1 MFWKNRKRK
10 VFHDKKE
17 LANTF
22 EQRTAKQKE
31 TEIRLAAEKVREA
44 FASKTEETQ
53 EESATNRPDSIETVQ
68 VMPTFKPINIIKK
81 FLSDIQEKK
90 IDKLVND
97 NYDGDSAKRR
107 RNGQKAI
114 NLVESGKANLDNPSI
129 LNNYMKVKLFLPEGI
144 TDKDGQR
151 RTKTYLEKIED
162 MTRLGIEPQKPISL
176 IAEDIATKMNKSL
189 NVDEYDLFIHQI
201 EINNRTRELSD
212 TDGSLAKISEI
223 IERYDVP
230 EAYNL
235 IQQRV
240 DIQAFGDKAIGYA
253 LEGTKYDIDEKSAT
267 TNERIKQSKQGIV
280 FLRKLGYEPFKNGV
294 DSLFSDDGSTKK
306 QIIAESLSLING
318 DIVDSMYQY
327 KINTLNH
334 IIHNHEQYR
343 DIPILESLKSSGN
356 DAAISFWEQYSRKTG
371 RDELGILAKEAKE
384 HSSNSIFIEMAREYS
399 ESDDLKKN
407 PMNYILD
414 NPNILSGPD
423 RGLIITLNN
432 LIAEASNTPKQL
444 ENPPYNK
451 SDASHEDAK
460 EQYVRQS
467 IKEAITGIL
476 QFQNNKNGEQIPL
489 FDENGI
495 TVVAKEMAIFDH
507 STRLLITKIYPNWGE
522 NFSENMQKAIKS
534 KNSERIIAEQ
544 PELLAELTP
553 RRRKLVELSKKY
565 PDQLRSYQTSDLTQY
580 FDEDGKILPKLA
592 EDFFID
598 KSAGNKRNLLCDM
611 PEIYTSLPIE
621 QQEYLKTL
629 HMIGIPKMIDI
640 PKKVANF
647 SSDEILQY
655 FDENGPTEEF
665 WQYEFSLGD
674 FDGIKKY
681 LEKTTTPN
689 ENGEIDYKYS
699 KLGLSK
705 NQESIIRFHEEA
717 SWFLNDF
724 KKLHQS
730 NELEK
735 YFDEN
740 GPTEKFWQYEFSQG
754 NLYDIKEYLK
764 KTTTPNENGEID
776 YEYSKLGLTK
786 KQESIIRFCTGNT
799 GFFYSNELEKYFNEN
814 GPTEEFWQYE
824 FSQGAFSGIKEYL
837 EKTTTPNE
845 NGEIDYE
852 YSKLGLTKKQE
863 SIIRFY
869 KDAGWFLSD
878 LKNLHQSNELEK
890 YFDENG
896 PTEKFWQYKFS
907 LGDFDGITRYANT
920 IRENSEK
927 TKPSINQSSNTQDLN
942 KIDYTIFGLKDSQ
955 IEVLNTYNML
965 DDVSKYEF
973 RLLISDDY
981 NKIPIDRIKIA
992 PQILS
997 RLALSNS
1004 SEITTHRSAIARQLL
1019 QINLDN
1025 NDEVFKKLEQIE
1037 DVFIH
1042 NNLPFVGKAF
1052 MVFQILHPPTSLESD
1067 FNLRGSETISPLLK
1081 SLPSYNTQAKTI
1093 SDIAKNPETVIFSDL
1108 LKASFKSNNR
1118 SMRRYLENLRIGQNL
1133 ITSLSSGKIS
1143 WDRFK
1148 QPGDNIEAKIEREAL
1163 TIFAQH
1169 LKTLYNNTD
1178 SGRKT
1183 PFKLTDN
1190 LEQDLT
1196 SLVRAFSPNE
1206 RHKLGDRI
1214 VRSFAFFA
1222 GIKDLDSA
1230 EALLDSTTENATLRN
1245 KEAERNGLKLEQGD
1259 LIKGIGEIR
1268 YLPNILQNGSVSKE
1282 FLGDSAGSDATPL
1295 DTDLSIIL
1303 ENPDSILAG
1312 LETTDAK
1319 HYGPIWLVL
1328 KGDDNR
1334 SGKSR
1339 FSITRRSP
1347 LEQNQQ
1353 VEVPEISEKL
1363 EAFYTG
1369 ALSASH
1375 YGIRTGFGS
1384 SEIDFLVTDNDST
1397 NGTPNSQAVGLEV
1410 TLNGFYIPVVDKS
1423 SGKVVFSPSDY
1434 DALRRK
1440 MSGLSYYETG
1450 DYQFASDTDLRFGAI
1465 EIDGAKV
1472 DSIDSIISRL
1482 AQNEQEVRKKHE
1494 AIDSVIDDA
1503 LGEIG
1508 GLTRKNYIDGD
1519 LTEGFV
1525 ELIDTGST
1533 GRFDNTPGSGDF
1545 DYMMRVD
1552 KSIMDNPAK
1561 LAQISNAL
1569 LSKLGK
1575 TEHAAGE
1582 VLDNGNLR
1590 LKGVFIKGLDTP
1602 VDIDISFTQK
1612 TNKVQYSTDMALADR
1627 LKSIRKQSPE
1637 KHQQVV
1643 ANIIFAKQFLKA
1655 AGSYKPN
1662 RGESP
1667 QGGLGGVGVEN
1678 WVLQNGGSF
1687 LSAAKEFMSVAE
1699 KCENFDEFKTKYVVW
1714 DFGENHMAKGERQH
1728 DNFVTDNMSAVGYE
1742 KMKEA
1747 LGIFLAQQP

>member
-1 MFWKNRKRK
+1 MKNYESSNNTSDSATETQWDVLEKQEKK
-10 VFHDKKE
+10 VFHDNKE
-17 LANTF
+17 LASVF
-22 EQRTAKQKE
+22 EQIAAKQKE
-31 TEIRLAAEKVREA
+31 TEIQLAAEKVRKA
-44 FASKTEETQ
+44 FASKAEEAQ
-53 EESATNRPDSIETVQ
+53 EEPATNRPDSVEAIQ

-81 FLSDIQEKK
+81 LLSDIQEKK

-97 NYDGDSAKRR
+97 THDGDSAKQR
-107 RNGQKAI
+107 RNGRKAI
-114 NLVESGKANLDNPSI
+114 NLVESGKANLSNPSI
-129 LNNYMKVKLFLPEGI
+129 LNNYMKAKLFVSEGI
-144 TDKDGQR
+144 TDKDGQKR
-151 RTKTYLEKIED
+151 SKTYLEKIED
-162 MTRLGIEPQKPISL
+162 MTRLGIEPQKPIRL
-176 IAEDIATKMNKSL
+176 IAEDIATRMNKSL
-189 NVDEYDLFIHQI
+189 NTDEHDLYIYQLA
-201 EINNRTRELSD
+201 INNYIPELSD
-212 TDGSLAKISEI
+212 TGGSLAKISEI

-230 EAYNL
+230 EVYSL

-253 LEGTKYDIDEKSAT
+253 LERTEYDIDEKSAT

-306 QIIAESLSLING
+306 QIIAEELSLING

-343 DIPILESLKSSGN
+343 DIPILESLRSSGK
-356 DAAISFWEQYSRKTG
+356 DAFVSFWEQYSRKTG
-371 RDELGILAKEAKE
+371 RDELGILTKEAKE
-384 HSSNSIFIEMAREYS
+384 HSSDSILIEMAREYS
-399 ESDDLKKN
+399 GSNDLKKN

-414 NPNILSGPD
+414 NPNILSGPE

-432 LIAEASNTPKQL
+432 LITEASNNPKQL

-451 SDASHEDAK
+451 NDSPHEDTK

-467 IKEAITGIL
+467 IKEAINSIL
-476 QFQNNKNGEQIPL
+476 RFQSNKNDEQISL

-507 STRLLITKIYPNWGE
+507 YTRLLITEICPNWGE
-522 NFSENMQKAIKS
+522 SFSANMQKAIKS
-534 KNSERIIAEQ
+534 KDFERIIAEQ

-565 PDQLRSYQTSDLTQY
+565 PDKLSSYQTSDLTQY

-592 EDFFID
+592 ESFFIN
-598 KSAGNKRNLLCDM
+598 KSNGNKRDLLCDM
-611 PEIYTSLPIE
+611 PEIYAYLPIE
-621 QQEYLKTL
+621 QQRYLKTL
-629 HMIGIPKMIDI
+629 HMIGI

-655 FDENGPTEEF
+655 F
-665 WQYEFSLGD
+665 
-674 FDGIKKY
+674 
-681 LEKTTTPN
+681 
-689 ENGEIDYKYS
+689 
-699 KLGLSK
+699 
-705 NQESIIRFHEEA
+705 
-717 SWFLNDF
+717 
-724 KKLHQS
+724 
-730 NELEK
+730 
-735 YFDEN
+735 
-740 GPTEKFWQYEFSQG
+740 
-754 NLYDIKEYLK
+754 
-764 KTTTPNENGEID
+764 
-776 YEYSKLGLTK
+776 
-786 KQESIIRFCTGNT
+786 
-799 GFFYSNELEKYFNEN
+799 NEN
-814 GPTEEFWQYE
+814 GPTEEFWRHE
-824 FSQGAFSGIKEYL
+824 FSQGDF
-837 EKTTTPNE
+837 
-845 NGEIDYE
+845 D
-852 YSKLGLTKKQE
+852 
-863 SIIRFY
+863 SIIR
-869 KDAGWFLSD
+869 
-878 LKNLHQSNELEK
+878 
-890 YFDENG
+890 
-896 PTEKFWQYKFS
+896 
-907 LGDFDGITRYANT
+907 YANI

-927 TKPSINQSSNTQDLN
+927 TKPSINQSSDTQNLN
-942 KIDYTIFGLKDSQ
+942 KIDYTIFGLNDSQ
-955 IEVLNTYNML
+955 IEILNTYNIL
-965 DDVSKYEF
+965 DDTIKNDF
-973 RLLISDDY
+973 KLLISDDY

-992 PQILS
+992 PQILA
-997 RLALSNS
+997 RLASSNS
-1004 SEITTHRSAIARQLL
+1004 SEITAHRSAIAKQLL

-1025 NDEVFKKLEQIE
+1025 NDEVLKKLEQIE

-1052 MVFQILHPPTSLESD
+1052 IVFQILHPPTSLESD
-1067 FNLRGSETISPLLK
+1067 FNLHSPNTISPLLK

-1108 LKASFKSNNR
+1108 LKASFKSINR

-1148 QPGDNIEAKIEREAL
+1148 QPGDNMEAKIEREAL

-1196 SLVRAFSPNE
+1196 SLVSAFSPNE

-1214 VRSFAFFA
+1214 VRSFTFFA

-1230 EALLDSTTENATLRN
+1230 EALLDSTTENTTLRN

-1259 LIKGIGEIR
+1259 LIKGIGGLR
-1268 YLPNILQNGSVSKE
+1268 YLPNILQNGSVAKE
-1282 FLGDSAGSDATPL
+1282 FLGDSADSDATPL

-1303 ENPDSILAG
+1303 KNPDNILSGIEA
-1312 LETTDAK
+1312 TDAEN
-1319 HYGPIWLVL
+1319 YGPIWLVL

-1334 SGKSR
+1334 SEKSR

-1369 ALSASH
+1369 ILSASH

-1384 SEIDFLVTDNDST
+1384 SEIDYFITDNGST

-1410 TLNGFYIPVVDKS
+1410 ALNGFYIPVVDKS
-1423 SGKVVFSPSDY
+1423 SGEVIFSPNDY

-1440 MSGLSYYETG
+1440 MSGLSYYKTG
-1450 DYQFASDTDLRFGAI
+1450 DYQFASDADLRFGAI
-1465 EIDGAKV
+1465 EINGAKV

-1494 AIDSVIDDA
+1494 AIDDIIDDA

-1519 LTEGFV
+1519 LTEGIV

-1561 LAQISNAL
+1561 LAQISNVL
-1569 LSKLGK
+1569 LSKFDK

-1590 LKGVFIKGLDTP
+1590 LKGVFIKGLDTH

-1612 TNKVQYSTDMALADR
+1612 TDKVQYSTDMALADR
-1627 LKSIRKQSPE
+1627 LESIRKQSPE

-1655 AGSYKPN
+1655 AESYKPN
-1662 RGESP
+1662 RGETP
-1667 QGGLGGVGVEN
+1667 QGGLGGVGIEN

-1699 KCENFDEFKTKYVVW
+1699 KCENFDEFKAKYAVW

-1728 DNFVTDNMSAVGYE
+1728 DNFVTDNMSADGYE
-1742 KMKEA
+1742 RMKQA
-1747 LGIFLAQQP
+1747 LTVFLSQYS

>member
-1 MFWKNRKRK
+1 MKNYESSNNTSDSATETQWDVLEKQEKK
-10 VFHDKKE
+10 VFHDNKE
-17 LANTF
+17 LASVF
-22 EQRTAKQKE
+22 EQKAAKQKE
-31 TEIRLAAEKVREA
+31 TEIQLAAEKVQKA
-44 FASKTEETQ
+44 FASKAEEAQ
-53 EESATNRPDSIETVQ
+53 EEPATNRPDSVEAIQ

-81 FLSDIQEKK
+81 LLSDIQEKK

-97 NYDGDSAKRR
+97 THDGDSAKQR
-107 RNGQKAI
+107 RNGRKAI
-114 NLVESGKANLDNPSI
+114 NLVGSGKANLSNPSI
-129 LNNYMKVKLFLPEGI
+129 LNNYMKAKLFVSEGI
-144 TDKDGQR
+144 TDKDGQKR
-151 RTKTYLEKIED
+151 SKTYLEKIED
-162 MTRLGIEPQKPISL
+162 MTRLGIEPQKPIRL
-176 IAEDIATKMNKSL
+176 IAEDIATRMNKSL
-189 NVDEYDLFIHQI
+189 NTDEHDLYIYQLA
-201 EINNRTRELSD
+201 INNYIPELSD

-230 EAYNL
+230 EVYSL

-253 LEGTKYDIDEKSAT
+253 LERTEYDIDEKSAT

-306 QIIAESLSLING
+306 QIIAEELSLING

-343 DIPILESLKSSGN
+343 DIPILESLRSSGK
-356 DAAISFWEQYSRKTG
+356 DAFVSFWEQYSRKTG
-371 RDELGILAKEAKE
+371 RDELGILTKEAKE
-384 HSSNSIFIEMAREYS
+384 HSSDSILIEMAREYS
-399 ESDDLKKN
+399 GSNDLKKN

-414 NPNILSGPD
+414 NPNILSGPE

-432 LIAEASNTPKQL
+432 LITEASNNPKQL

-451 SDASHEDAK
+451 NDSPHEDTK

-467 IKEAITGIL
+467 IKEAINSIL
-476 QFQNNKNGEQIPL
+476 RFQSNKNDEQISL

-507 STRLLITKIYPNWGE
+507 YTRLLITEICPNWGE
-522 NFSENMQKAIKS
+522 SFSANMQKAIKS
-534 KNSERIIAEQ
+534 KDFERIIAEQ

-565 PDQLRSYQTSDLTQY
+565 PDKLSSYQTSDLTQY

-592 EDFFID
+592 ESFFIN
-598 KSAGNKRNLLCDM
+598 KSNGNKRDLLCDM
-611 PEIYTSLPIE
+611 PEIYAYLPIE
-621 QQEYLKTL
+621 QQRYLKTL
-629 HMIGIPKMIDI
+629 HMIGI

-655 FDENGPTEEF
+655 F
-665 WQYEFSLGD
+665 
-674 FDGIKKY
+674 
-681 LEKTTTPN
+681 
-689 ENGEIDYKYS
+689 
-699 KLGLSK
+699 
-705 NQESIIRFHEEA
+705 
-717 SWFLNDF
+717 
-724 KKLHQS
+724 
-730 NELEK
+730 
-735 YFDEN
+735 
-740 GPTEKFWQYEFSQG
+740 
-754 NLYDIKEYLK
+754 
-764 KTTTPNENGEID
+764 
-776 YEYSKLGLTK
+776 
-786 KQESIIRFCTGNT
+786 
-799 GFFYSNELEKYFNEN
+799 NEN
-814 GPTEEFWQYE
+814 GPTEEFWRHE
-824 FSQGAFSGIKEYL
+824 FSQGDF
-837 EKTTTPNE
+837 
-845 NGEIDYE
+845 D
-852 YSKLGLTKKQE
+852 
-863 SIIRFY
+863 SIIR
-869 KDAGWFLSD
+869 
-878 LKNLHQSNELEK
+878 
-890 YFDENG
+890 
-896 PTEKFWQYKFS
+896 
-907 LGDFDGITRYANT
+907 YANI

-927 TKPSINQSSNTQDLN
+927 TKPSINQSSDTQNLN
-942 KIDYTIFGLKDSQ
+942 KIDYTIFGLNDSQ
-955 IEVLNTYNML
+955 IEILNTYNIL
-965 DDVSKYEF
+965 DDTIKNDF
-973 RLLISDDY
+973 KLLISDDY

-992 PQILS
+992 PQILA
-997 RLALSNS
+997 RLASSNS
-1004 SEITTHRSAIARQLL
+1004 SEITAHRSAIAKQLL

-1025 NDEVFKKLEQIE
+1025 NDEVLKKLEQIE

-1052 MVFQILHPPTSLESD
+1052 IVFQILHPPTSLESD
-1067 FNLRGSETISPLLK
+1067 FNLHSPNTISPLLK

-1148 QPGDNIEAKIEREAL
+1148 QPGDNMEAKIEREAL

-1169 LKTLYNNTD
+1169 LKTLCNNTD

-1196 SLVRAFSPNE
+1196 SLVSAFSPNE

-1214 VRSFAFFA
+1214 VRSFTFFA

-1230 EALLDSTTENATLRN
+1230 EALLDSTTENTTLRN

-1259 LIKGIGEIR
+1259 LIKGIGGLR
-1268 YLPNILQNGSVSKE
+1268 YLPNILQNGSVAKE
-1282 FLGDSAGSDATPL
+1282 FLGDSADSDATPL

-1303 ENPDSILAG
+1303 KNPDNILSGIEA
-1312 LETTDAK
+1312 TDAEN
-1319 HYGPIWLVL
+1319 YGPIWLVL

-1334 SGKSR
+1334 SEKSR

-1369 ALSASH
+1369 ILSASH

-1384 SEIDFLVTDNDST
+1384 SEIDYFITDNGST

-1410 TLNGFYIPVVDKS
+1410 ALNGFYIPVVDKS
-1423 SGKVVFSPSDY
+1423 SGEVVFSPNDY

-1465 EIDGAKV
+1465 EINGAKV

-1482 AQNEQEVRKKHE
+1482 TQNEQEVRKKHE
-1494 AIDSVIDDA
+1494 AIDDIIDDA

-1519 LTEGFV
+1519 LTEGIV

-1569 LSKLGK
+1569 LSKFDK

-1627 LKSIRKQSPE
+1627 LESIRRQSPE

-1655 AGSYKPN
+1655 AESYKPN
-1662 RGESP
+1662 RGETP
-1667 QGGLGGVGVEN
+1667 QGGLGGVGIEN

-1699 KCENFDEFKTKYVVW
+1699 KCENFDEFKAKYAVW

-1728 DNFVTDNMSAVGYE
+1728 DNFVTDNMSADGYE
-1742 KMKEA
+1742 RMKKA
-1747 LGIFLAQQP
+1747 LSVFLAQQS

>member
-1 MFWKNRKRK
+1 MKNYESSNNTSDSATETQWDVLEKQEKK
-10 VFHDKKE
+10 VFHDNKE
-17 LANTF
+17 LASVF
-22 EQRTAKQKE
+22 EQKAAKQKE
-31 TEIRLAAEKVREA
+31 TEIQLAAEKVRKA
-44 FASKTEETQ
+44 FASKAEEAQ
-53 EESATNRPDSIETVQ
+53 EEPATNRPDSVEAIQ

-81 FLSDIQEKK
+81 LLSDIQEKK

-97 NYDGDSAKRR
+97 THDGDSAKQR
-107 RNGQKAI
+107 RNGRKAI
-114 NLVESGKANLDNPSI
+114 NLVESGKANLSNPSI
-129 LNNYMKVKLFLPEGI
+129 LNNYMKAKLFVSEGI
-144 TDKDGQR
+144 TDKDGQKR
-151 RTKTYLEKIED
+151 SKTYLEKIED
-162 MTRLGIEPQKPISL
+162 MTRLGIEPQKPIRL
-176 IAEDIATKMNKSL
+176 IAEDIATRMNKSL
-189 NVDEYDLFIHQI
+189 NTDEHDLYIYQLA
-201 EINNRTRELSD
+201 INNYIPELSD

-230 EAYNL
+230 EVYSL

-253 LEGTKYDIDEKSAT
+253 LERTEYDIDEKSAT

-306 QIIAESLSLING
+306 QIIAEELSLING

-343 DIPILESLKSSGN
+343 DIPILESLRSSGK
-356 DAAISFWEQYSRKTG
+356 DAFVSFCEQYSRKTG
-371 RDELGILAKEAKE
+371 RDELGILTKEAKE
-384 HSSNSIFIEMAREYS
+384 HSSNSILIEMAREYS
-399 ESDDLKKN
+399 GSNDLKKN

-414 NPNILSGPD
+414 NPNILSGPE

-432 LIAEASNTPKQL
+432 LITEASNNPKQL

-451 SDASHEDAK
+451 NDSPNEDTK
-460 EQYVRQS
+460 EQYIRQS
-467 IKEAITGIL
+467 IKEAINSIL
-476 QFQNNKNGEQIPL
+476 RFQSNKNDEQISL

-507 STRLLITKIYPNWGE
+507 YTRLLITEICPNWGE
-522 NFSENMQKAIKS
+522 SFSANMQKAIKS
-534 KNSERIIAEQ
+534 KDFERIIAEQ

-565 PDQLRSYQTSDLTQY
+565 PDKLSSYQTSDLTQY

-592 EDFFID
+592 ESFFIN
-598 KSAGNKRNLLCDM
+598 KSNGNKRDLLCDM
-611 PEIYTSLPIE
+611 PEIYAYLPIE
-621 QQEYLKTL
+621 QQRYLKTL
-629 HMIGIPKMIDI
+629 HMIGI

-655 FDENGPTEEF
+655 F
-665 WQYEFSLGD
+665 
-674 FDGIKKY
+674 
-681 LEKTTTPN
+681 
-689 ENGEIDYKYS
+689 
-699 KLGLSK
+699 
-705 NQESIIRFHEEA
+705 
-717 SWFLNDF
+717 
-724 KKLHQS
+724 
-730 NELEK
+730 
-735 YFDEN
+735 
-740 GPTEKFWQYEFSQG
+740 
-754 NLYDIKEYLK
+754 
-764 KTTTPNENGEID
+764 
-776 YEYSKLGLTK
+776 
-786 KQESIIRFCTGNT
+786 
-799 GFFYSNELEKYFNEN
+799 NEN
-814 GPTEEFWQYE
+814 GPTEEFWRHE
-824 FSQGAFSGIKEYL
+824 FSQGDF
-837 EKTTTPNE
+837 
-845 NGEIDYE
+845 D
-852 YSKLGLTKKQE
+852 
-863 SIIRFY
+863 SIIR
-869 KDAGWFLSD
+869 
-878 LKNLHQSNELEK
+878 
-890 YFDENG
+890 
-896 PTEKFWQYKFS
+896 
-907 LGDFDGITRYANT
+907 YANI

-927 TKPSINQSSNTQDLN
+927 TKPSINQSSDTQNLN
-942 KIDYTIFGLKDSQ
+942 KIDYTIFGLNDSQ
-955 IEVLNTYNML
+955 IEILNTYNIL
-965 DDVSKYEF
+965 DDTIKNDF
-973 RLLISDDY
+973 KLLISDDY

-992 PQILS
+992 PQILA
-997 RLALSNS
+997 RLASSNS
-1004 SEITTHRSAIARQLL
+1004 SEITAHRSAIAKQLL

-1025 NDEVFKKLEQIE
+1025 NDEVLKKLEQIE

-1052 MVFQILHPPTSLESD
+1052 IVFQILHPPTSLESD
-1067 FNLRGSETISPLLK
+1067 FNLHSPNTISPLLK

-1148 QPGDNIEAKIEREAL
+1148 QPGDNMEAKIEREAL

-1196 SLVRAFSPNE
+1196 SLVSAFSPNE

-1214 VRSFAFFA
+1214 VRSFTFFA

-1230 EALLDSTTENATLRN
+1230 EALLDSTTENTTLRN
-1245 KEAERNGLKLEQGD
+1245 KEAEKKGLKLEQCD
-1259 LIKGIGEIR
+1259 LIKGIGGLR
-1268 YLPNILQNGSVSKE
+1268 YLPNILQNGSVAKE
-1282 FLGDSAGSDATPL
+1282 FLGDSADSDATPL

-1303 ENPDSILAG
+1303 KNPDNILSGIEA
-1312 LETTDAK
+1312 TDAEN
-1319 HYGPIWLVL
+1319 YGPIWLVL

-1334 SGKSR
+1334 SEKSR

-1369 ALSASH
+1369 ILSASH

-1384 SEIDFLVTDNDST
+1384 SEIDYFITDNGST

-1410 TLNGFYIPVVDKS
+1410 ALNGFYIPVVDKS
-1423 SGKVVFSPSDY
+1423 SGEVVFSPNDY

-1465 EIDGAKV
+1465 EINGAKV

-1482 AQNEQEVRKKHE
+1482 TQNEQEVRKKHE
-1494 AIDSVIDDA
+1494 AIDDIIDDA

-1519 LTEGFV
+1519 LTEGIV

-1569 LSKLGK
+1569 LSKFDK

-1627 LKSIRKQSPE
+1627 LESIRRQSPE

-1655 AGSYKPN
+1655 AESYKPN
-1662 RGESP
+1662 RGETP
-1667 QGGLGGVGVEN
+1667 QGGLGGVGIEN

-1699 KCENFDEFKTKYVVW
+1699 KCENFDEFKAKYAVW

-1728 DNFVTDNMSAVGYE
+1728 DNFVTDNMSADGYE
-1742 KMKEA
+1742 RMKKA
-1747 LGIFLAQQP
+1747 LSVFLAQQS

>member
-1 MFWKNRKRK
+1 MLVIENRRISLIEI
-10 VFHDKKE
+10 FYIYDKKE
-17 LANTF
+17 LENTF
-22 EQRTAKQKE
+22 EQRTDKQKE
-31 TEIRLAAEKVREA
+31 TEILLAAEKVREA
-44 FASKTEETQ
+44 FASKTEEAQ
-53 EESATNRPDSIETVQ
+53 EEPATNQPDSIETIQ

-81 FLSDIQEKK
+81 LLSDIQEKK
-90 IDKLVND
+90 IDKLVNG
-97 NYDGDSAKRR
+97 NPDGDSAKRR
-107 RNGQKAI
+107 KNGQKAI
-114 NLVESGKANLDNPSI
+114 NLVESGKASLDNPSI
-129 LNNYMKVKLFLPEGI
+129 LNNYMKAKLFLPEGI

-151 RTKTYLEKIED
+151 RLKTYLEKIED
-162 MTRLGIEPQKPISL
+162 MTRLGIEPQKPIKL
-176 IAEDIATKMNKSL
+176 IAEDVATRMNESL
-189 NVDEYDLFIHQI
+189 NDDENNSYI
-201 EINNRTRELSD
+201 EKLAIKNTYPALRTI
-212 TDGSLAKISEI
+212 DGSLAEISEI
-223 IERYDVP
+223 IERYNTP

-240 DIQAFGDKAIGYA
+240 NIQAFGDKAIEYA
-253 LEGTKYDIDEKSAT
+253 LKESKYDVDDKST
-267 TNERIKQSKQGIV
+267 TINEQIIQSKQGIV

-306 QIIAESLSLING
+306 QIIAEELSLING

-334 IIHNHEQYR
+334 IIHNHERYR
-343 DIPILESLKSSGN
+343 DIPILESLRSSGK
-356 DAAISFWEQYSRKTG
+356 DAFVSFWEQYSRETG
-371 RDELGILAKEAKE
+371 RDELGILAKEAKD
-384 HSSNSIFIEMAREYS
+384 HSSNSILIEMAREYS

-407 PMNYILD
+407 PMNYILN
-414 NPNILSGPD
+414 NPNILSGPE
-423 RGLIITLNN
+423 RGLIITLNK
-432 LIAEASNTPKQL
+432 LITEASNNPKQL

-451 SDASHEDAK
+451 NDASHEDAK

-467 IKEAITGIL
+467 IKEAINSIL
-476 QFQNNKNGEQIPL
+476 QFQNNKNGEPIPL

-495 TVVAKEMAIFDH
+495 TVIAKEMAIFDYN
-507 STRLLITKIYPNWGE
+507 TRTLIAKIYPNWGK
-522 NFSENMQKAIKS
+522 NFSTNMQKAIKS
-534 KNSERIIAEQ
+534 NDRERIIAEQ

-565 PDQLRSYQTSDLTQY
+565 PDQLRSYQTADLTQY

-598 KSAGNKRNLLCDM
+598 KSVGNQRNLLCNM
-611 PEIYTSLPIE
+611 PEIYAFLPIE
-621 QQEYLKTL
+621 QQRYLETM
-629 HMIGIPKMIDI
+629 HITDI
-640 PKKVANF
+640 PKQVTNF
-647 SSDEILQY
+647 SNDEILQ
-655 FDENGPTEEF
+655 
-665 WQYEFSLGD
+665 
-674 FDGIKKY
+674 
-681 LEKTTTPN
+681 
-689 ENGEIDYKYS
+689 
-699 KLGLSK
+699 
-705 NQESIIRFHEEA
+705 
-717 SWFLNDF
+717 
-724 KKLHQS
+724 
-730 NELEK
+730 
-735 YFDEN
+735 
-740 GPTEKFWQYEFSQG
+740 
-754 NLYDIKEYLK
+754 
-764 KTTTPNENGEID
+764 
-776 YEYSKLGLTK
+776 
-786 KQESIIRFCTGNT
+786 
-799 GFFYSNELEKYFNEN
+799 YFNEN

-824 FSQGAFSGIKEYL
+824 FSQGDFNGIKKYL
-837 EKTTTPNE
+837 EKTATPNE
-845 NGEIDYE
+845 DGEIDYG
-852 YSKLGLTKKQE
+852 YSKLGLSKKQE
-863 SIIRFY
+863 SIIRFC
-869 KDAGWFLSD
+869 KDAGWFLGD
-878 LKNLHQSNELEK
+878 LEKFYRSNEIEK

-896 PTEKFWQYKFS
+896 PTEEFWQYEFS
-907 LGDFDGITRYANT
+907 QGNFDDITRYANT
-920 IRENSEK
+920 IKENSEK
-927 TKPSINQSSNTQDLN
+927 TKPSINQSNNTQDLN
-942 KIDYTIFGLKDSQ
+942 KINYTIFGLNDSQ

-965 DDVSKYEF
+965 DDVSKNDF
-973 RLLISDDY
+973 KLLISDDY

-992 PQILS
+992 PQILA

-1004 SEITTHRSAIARQLL
+1004 SEITTHRSAIAKQLL
-1019 QINLDN
+1019 QINSDS

-1052 MVFQILHPPTSLESD
+1052 IVFQILHPPALLDSD
-1067 FNLRGSETISPLLK
+1067 FNLRDSKTISPLLQ
-1081 SLPSYNTQAKTI
+1081 SLPSYTSQAKSI
-1093 SDIAKNPETVIFSDL
+1093 SDIAKNTETVIFSDL

-1118 SMRRYLENLRIGQNL
+1118 SIRRYLENLRIGQNL
-1133 ITSLSSGKIS
+1133 ITSLYSGKIS

-1148 QPGDNIEAKIEREAL
+1148 QPGDNMEAKIEREAL

-1169 LKTLYNNTD
+1169 LKTLYSNTD

-1196 SLVRAFSPNE
+1196 TLVSAFSPNE

-1230 EALLDSTTENATLRN
+1230 EALLNSTTENTTLRN

-1268 YLPNILQNGSVSKE
+1268 YLPNILQNGSVARE

-1312 LETTDAK
+1312 METTDAK

-1334 SGKSR
+1334 SEKSR
-1339 FSITRRSP
+1339 LSITRRSP

-1369 ALSASH
+1369 VLGSSH

-1384 SEIDFLVTDNDST
+1384 SEIDYFITDNDST
-1397 NGTPNSQAVGLEV
+1397 NGTPSSQTVGLEV
-1410 TLNGFYIPVVDKS
+1410 ALNGFYIPVVDKS

-1434 DALRRK
+1434 YALRRK

-1450 DYQFASDTDLRFGAI
+1450 DYQFASDADLRFGAI
-1465 EIDGAKV
+1465 EINGAKV

-1482 AQNEQEVRKKHE
+1482 TQNEQEVRKKHE
-1494 AIDSVIDDA
+1494 AIDGIIDDA

-1519 LTEGFV
+1519 LTEGIV

-1569 LSKLGK
+1569 LSKFDK

-1590 LKGVFIKGLDTP
+1590 LKGVFIKGLDNP

-1627 LKSIRKQSPE
+1627 LESIRKQSPE

-1655 AGSYKPN
+1655 AESYKPN
-1662 RGESP
+1662 RGETP
-1667 QGGLGGVGVEN
+1667 QGGLGGVGIEN

-1699 KCENFDEFKTKYVVW
+1699 KCENFDEFKAKYAVW

-1728 DNFVTDNMSAVGYE
+1728 DNFVTDNMSADGYE
-1742 KMKEA
+1742 RMKQA
-1747 LGIFLAQQP
+1747 LSVFLAQQS

>member
-1 MFWKNRKRK
+1 MKNYESSNNTPNSATETQWDVLEKQEK
-10 VFHDKKE
+10 KDFHDKKE

-22 EQRTAKQKE
+22 EQRTDKQKE
-31 TEIRLAAEKVREA
+31 TEILLAAEKVREA
-44 FASKTEETQ
+44 FASKTEEAQ
-53 EESATNRPDSIETVQ
+53 EEPATNQPDSIETIQ

-81 FLSDIQEKK
+81 LLSDIQEKK
-90 IDKLVND
+90 IDKLVNG
-97 NYDGDSAKRR
+97 NPDGDSAKRR
-107 RNGQKAI
+107 KNGQKAI
-114 NLVESGKANLDNPSI
+114 NLVESGKASLDNPSI
-129 LNNYMKVKLFLPEGI
+129 LNNYMKAKLFLPEGI

-151 RTKTYLEKIED
+151 RLKTYLEKIED
-162 MTRLGIEPQKPISL
+162 MTRLGIEPQKPIKL
-176 IAEDIATKMNKSL
+176 IAEDVAARMNKSL
-189 NVDEYDLFIHQI
+189 NDDENNSYI
-201 EINNRTRELSD
+201 EKLAIKNTYPESRTI
-212 TDGSLAKISEI
+212 DGSLAEISEI
-223 IERYDVP
+223 IERYNTP

-240 DIQAFGDKAIGYA
+240 DVQAFGDKAIEYA
-253 LEGTKYDIDEKSAT
+253 LKKSKYDVDDKSAT
-267 TNERIKQSKQGIV
+267 TNEQIIQSKQGIV
-280 FLRKLGYEPFKNGV
+280 FLRKMGYEPFKNGV

-306 QIIAESLSLING
+306 QIIAEELSLING
-318 DIVDSMYQY
+318 NIVDSMYQY

-334 IIHNHEQYR
+334 IIHSHEQYR
-343 DIPILESLKSSGN
+343 DIPILESLKSSGK
-356 DAAISFWEQYSRKTG
+356 DAVVSFWEQYSRKTG

-384 HSSNSIFIEMAREYS
+384 HSSNSILIEMVREYS

-407 PMNYILD
+407 PMNYILN
-414 NPNILSGPD
+414 NPNMLSGPD

-432 LIAEASNTPKQL
+432 LIAEASNSPKQL
-444 ENPPYNK
+444 ENPPYNEG
-451 SDASHEDAK
+451 DASHEGAE

-467 IKEAITGIL
+467 IKEAISSIL
-476 QFQNNKNGEQIPL
+476 QFQNNKNGERIPL
-489 FDENGI
+489 FDEKGI
-495 TVVAKEMAIFDH
+495 TVVAKEMAIFDNN
-507 STRLLITKIYPNWGE
+507 TRTLIAKIYPNWGE
-522 NFSENMQKAIKS
+522 TFSTNMQKAIKS
-534 KNSERIIAEQ
+534 NDREKIIAEQ

-565 PDQLRSYQTSDLTQY
+565 PDQLRSFQTSDLTQY
-580 FDEDGKILPKLA
+580 FDEEGKILPKLA
-592 EDFFID
+592 ESFFID
-598 KSAGNKRNLLCDM
+598 KSAGNQRNILCDM
-611 PEIYTSLPIE
+611 PEIYAFLPIE
-621 QQEYLKTL
+621 QQRYLETL
-629 HMIGIPKMIDI
+629 HIIDI
-640 PKKVANF
+640 PKKIANF
-647 SSDEILQY
+647 SNDEILQY
-655 FDENGPTEEF
+655 FNENGPTEEF

-674 FDGIKKY
+674 FNGIKKY
-681 LEKTTTPN
+681 LEKTATPN
-689 ENGEIDYKYS
+689 EDGEIDYEYS
-699 KLGLSK
+699 RLGLTK
-705 NQESIIRFHEEA
+705 KQESIIRFYTGGTG
-717 SWFLNDF
+717 FF
-724 KKLHQS
+724 YS

-740 GPTEKFWQYEFSQG
+740 GPTGEFWQYEFSQG
-754 NLYDIKEYLK
+754 NFGGIKGYIE
-764 KTTTPNENGEID
+764 KTATPNENREID
-776 YEYSKLGLTK
+776 YEYS
-786 KQESIIRFCTGNT
+786 E
-799 GFFYSNELEKYFNEN
+799 
-814 GPTEEFWQYE
+814 
-824 FSQGAFSGIKEYL
+824 
-837 EKTTTPNE
+837 
-845 NGEIDYE
+845 
-852 YSKLGLTKKQE
+852 LGLTKKQE

-869 KDAGWFLSD
+869 KDADWFLGD
-878 LKNLHQSNELEK
+878 LIKLHHSNELEK

-896 PTEKFWQYKFS
+896 PTGEFWQYEFS
-907 LGDFDGITRYANT
+907 QGNFDDITRYANT
-920 IRENSEK
+920 IKENSEK
-927 TKPSINQSSNTQDLN
+927 TKPSINQSSNKQNLN
-942 KIDYTIFGLKDSQ
+942 EIDYTIFGLNDSQ

-965 DDVSKYEF
+965 DDVSKNDF
-973 RLLISDDY
+973 KLLISDDY

-992 PQILS
+992 PQILA
-997 RLALSNS
+997 RLASSNS
-1004 SEITTHRSAIARQLL
+1004 SEITAHRSAIAKQLL
-1019 QINLDN
+1019 QINSDS
-1025 NDEVFKKLEQIE
+1025 NDEVFEKLGQIE

-1052 MVFQILHPPTSLESD
+1052 IVFQILHPPTSLESD
-1067 FNLRGSETISPLLK
+1067 FNLHSPNTISPLLK

-1148 QPGDNIEAKIEREAL
+1148 QPGDNMEAKIEREAL

-1196 SLVRAFSPNE
+1196 TLVSAFSPNE

-1230 EALLDSTTENATLRN
+1230 EVLLNSTAENTTLRN
-1245 KEAERNGLKLEQGD
+1245 KNAVKNGLKLEQGD

-1268 YLPNILQNGSVSKE
+1268 YLPNILQNGSVAKE
-1282 FLGDSAGSDATPL
+1282 FLGDSADSDATPL
-1295 DTDLSIIL
+1295 DTDLSVIL
-1303 ENPDSILAG
+1303 DQPSSIEDG
-1312 LETTDAK
+1312 LNKTEANG
-1319 HYGPIWLVL
+1319 YGPVWLVL
-1328 KGDDNR
+1328 KGDENR
-1334 SGKSR
+1334 TGEKR

-1347 LEQNQQ
+1347 DESNQT
-1353 VEVPEISEKL
+1353 VEVPSDNSI

-1369 ALSASH
+1369 ILGSSH

-1410 TLNGFYIPVVDKS
+1410 ALNGFYIPVVDKS

-1575 TEHAAGE
+1575 TDHAAGE

-1655 AGSYKPN
+1655 VGSYKPN

-1714 DFGENHMAKGERQH
+1714 DFGENHMAKEGRQH
-1728 DNFVTDNMSAVGYE
+1728 DNFVTDNMSAIGYE

-1747 LGIFLAQQP
+1747 LSIFLAQQP

>member
-1 MFWKNRKRK
+1 MKNYESSNNTPNSATETQWDVLEKQEK
-10 VFHDKKE
+10 KDFHDKKE

-22 EQRTAKQKE
+22 EQRTDKQKE
-31 TEIRLAAEKVREA
+31 TEILLAAEKVREA

-53 EESATNRPDSIETVQ
+53 EEPATNQPDSIETIQ

-81 FLSDIQEKK
+81 LLSDIQEKK
-90 IDKLVND
+90 IDKLVNG
-97 NYDGDSAKRR
+97 NPDGDSAKRR
-107 RNGQKAI
+107 KNGQKAI
-114 NLVESGKANLDNPSI
+114 NLVESGKASLDNPSI
-129 LNNYMKVKLFLPEGI
+129 LNNYMKAKLFLPEGI
-144 TDKDGQR
+144 TDKNGQR
-151 RTKTYLEKIED
+151 RLKTYLEKIED
-162 MTRLGIEPQKPISL
+162 MTRLGIEPQKPIEL
-176 IAEDIATKMNKSL
+176 IAEDVAAKMNKSL
-189 NVDEYDLFIHQI
+189 NDDENNSYI
-201 EINNRTRELSD
+201 EKLAIKNTYPESRTI
-212 TDGSLAKISEI
+212 DGSLAEISEI
-223 IERYDVP
+223 IERYNTP

-240 DIQAFGDKAIGYA
+240 DVQAFGDKAIEYA
-253 LEGTKYDIDEKSAT
+253 LKKSKYDVDDKSAT
-267 TNERIKQSKQGIV
+267 TNEQIIQSKQGIV
-280 FLRKLGYEPFKNGV
+280 FLRKMGYEPFKNGV

-306 QIIAESLSLING
+306 QIIAEELSLING
-318 DIVDSMYQY
+318 NIVDSMYQY

-334 IIHNHEQYR
+334 IIHSHEQYR
-343 DIPILESLKSSGN
+343 DIPILESLKSSGK
-356 DAAISFWEQYSRKTG
+356 DAVVSFWEQYSRKTG

-384 HSSNSIFIEMAREYS
+384 HSSNSILIEMVREYS

-407 PMNYILD
+407 PMNYILN
-414 NPNILSGPD
+414 NPNMLSGPD

-432 LIAEASNTPKQL
+432 LITEASNSPKQL
-444 ENPPYNK
+444 ENPPYNEG
-451 SDASHEDAK
+451 DASHEGAE

-467 IKEAITGIL
+467 IKEAISSIL
-476 QFQNNKNGEQIPL
+476 QFQNNKNGERIPL

-495 TVVAKEMAIFDH
+495 TVIAKEMAIFDNN
-507 STRLLITKIYPNWGE
+507 TRTLIAKIYHNWGE
-522 NFSENMQKAIKS
+522 TFSTNMQKAIKS
-534 KNSERIIAEQ
+534 NDREKIIAEQ

-565 PDQLRSYQTSDLTQY
+565 PDQLRSFQTSDLTQY
-580 FDEDGKILPKLA
+580 FDEEGKILPKLA
-592 EDFFID
+592 ESFFID
-598 KSAGNKRNLLCDM
+598 KSAGNQRNILCDM
-611 PEIYTSLPIE
+611 PEIYAFLPIE
-621 QQEYLKTL
+621 QQRYLETL
-629 HMIGIPKMIDI
+629 HIIDI
-640 PKKVANF
+640 PKKIANF
-647 SSDEILQY
+647 SNDEILQY
-655 FDENGPTEEF
+655 FNENGPTEEF

-674 FDGIKKY
+674 FNGIKKY
-681 LEKTTTPN
+681 LEKTATPN
-689 ENGEIDYKYS
+689 EDGEIDYEYS
-699 KLGLSK
+699 RLGLTK
-705 NQESIIRFHEEA
+705 KQESIIHFYEEA
-717 SWFLNDF
+717 DWFLSDF
-724 KKLHQS
+724 KKLHHS

-740 GPTEKFWQYEFSQG
+740 GPT
-754 NLYDIKEYLK
+754 
-764 KTTTPNENGEID
+764 GE
-776 YEYSKLGLTK
+776 
-786 KQESIIRFCTGNT
+786 
-799 GFFYSNELEKYFNEN
+799 
-814 GPTEEFWQYE
+814 
-824 FSQGAFSGIKEYL
+824 
-837 EKTTTPNE
+837 
-845 NGEIDYE
+845 
-852 YSKLGLTKKQE
+852 
-863 SIIRFY
+863 
-869 KDAGWFLSD
+869 
-878 LKNLHQSNELEK
+878 
-890 YFDENG
+890 
-896 PTEKFWQYKFS
+896 FWQYKFS
-907 LGDFDGITRYANT
+907 QGNFNDITRYANT
-920 IRENSEK
+920 IKENSEK
-927 TKPSINQSSNTQDLN
+927 TKPSINQSSNKQNLN
-942 KIDYTIFGLKDSQ
+942 EIDYTIFGLNDSQ

-965 DDVSKYEF
+965 DDVSKNDF
-973 RLLISDDY
+973 KLLISDDY

-992 PQILS
+992 PQILA
-997 RLALSNS
+997 RLASSNS
-1004 SEITTHRSAIARQLL
+1004 SEITTHRSAIAKQLL
-1019 QINLDN
+1019 QINSDS
-1025 NDEVFKKLEQIE
+1025 NDEVFKKLGQIE

-1052 MVFQILHPPTSLESD
+1052 IVFQILHPPESLESD
-1067 FNLRGSETISPLLK
+1067 FNLRGSETISPLLQ
-1081 SLPSYNTQAKTI
+1081 SLPNYNSQAKSI

-1108 LKASFKSNNR
+1108 LKASIKSNNR

-1133 ITSLSSGKIS
+1133 ITSLTSGKIS

-1148 QPGDNIEAKIEREAL
+1148 QPGDNMEAKIEREAL

-1196 SLVRAFSPNE
+1196 TLVSAFSPNE

-1230 EALLDSTTENATLRN
+1230 EVLLDSTTENTTLRN

-1259 LIKGIGEIR
+1259 LIKGIGELR

-1282 FLGDSAGSDATPL
+1282 FLGDSAGSDTTPL

-1303 ENPDSILAG
+1303 ENPDSILDGIEA
-1312 LETTDAK
+1312 TDAK

-1334 SGKSR
+1334 SEKSR

-1369 ALSASH
+1369 VLGPSH

-1384 SEIDFLVTDNDST
+1384 SEIDYLVTDNGST

-1410 TLNGFYIPVVDKS
+1410 ALNGFYIPVVDKS
-1423 SGKVVFSPSDY
+1423 SGEVVFSPNDY
-1434 DALRRK
+1434 DTLRRK

-1450 DYQFASDTDLRFGAI
+1450 DYQFASDADLRFGAI
-1465 EIDGAKV
+1465 EINGAKV

-1494 AIDSVIDDA
+1494 AIDGIIDDV

-1508 GLTRKNYIDGD
+1508 GLTRKKYIDGD
-1519 LTEGFV
+1519 LTEGIV

-1552 KSIMDNPAK
+1552 KSIMDNPVK

-1569 LSKLGK
+1569 LSKFDK

-1627 LKSIRKQSPE
+1627 LESIRKQSPE

-1655 AGSYKPN
+1655 AESYKPN
-1662 RGESP
+1662 RGETP
-1667 QGGLGGVGVEN
+1667 QGGLGGVGIEN

-1699 KCENFDEFKTKYVVW
+1699 KCENFDEFKAKYAVW

-1728 DNFVTDNMSAVGYE
+1728 DNFVTDNMSADGYE
-1742 KMKEA
+1742 RMKRA
-1747 LGIFLAQQP
+1747 LTVFLSQYS

>member
-1 MFWKNRKRK
+1 MKNYESSNNTPNSTTETQWDVLEKQEKK

-17 LANTF
+17 LANTL

-31 TEIRLAAEKVREA
+31 TEILLAAEKVREA

-53 EESATNRPDSIETVQ
+53 EEPATNQPDSIETIQ

-81 FLSDIQEKK
+81 LLSDIQEKK
-90 IDKLVND
+90 IDKLVNG
-97 NYDGDSAKRR
+97 NPDGDSAKRR
-107 RNGQKAI
+107 KNGQKAI
-114 NLVESGKANLDNPSI
+114 NLVESGKASLDNPSI
-129 LNNYMKVKLFLPEGI
+129 LNNYMKAKLFLPEGI

-151 RTKTYLEKIED
+151 RLKTYLEKIED
-162 MTRLGIEPQKPISL
+162 MTRLGIEPQKPIKL
-176 IAEDIATKMNKSL
+176 IAEDVAARINKSL
-189 NVDEYDLFIHQI
+189 NADEYDSYIHQLAI
-201 EINNRTRELSD
+201 TEPRY

-223 IERYDVP
+223 IERYNVP

-235 IQQRV
+235 IQQSA
-240 DIQAFGDKAIGYA
+240 DIQAFGDKAIEYA
-253 LEGTKYDIDEKSAT
+253 FKESKYDVDDKSAT
-267 TNERIKQSKQGIV
+267 TNEQIIQSKQGIV
-280 FLRKLGYEPFKNGV
+280 FLRKMGYEPFKNGV

-306 QIIAESLSLING
+306 QIIAEELSLING
-318 DIVDSMYQY
+318 NIVDSMYQY
-327 KINTLNH
+327 KINTLNN
-334 IIHNHEQYR
+334 IIHNHERYR
-343 DIPILESLKSSGN
+343 DIPILESLKSSGK
-356 DAAISFWEQYSRKTG
+356 DAVASFWEQYSRKTG

-384 HSSNSIFIEMAREYS
+384 HSSNSILIEMVREYS

-407 PMNYILD
+407 PMNYILN
-414 NPNILSGPD
+414 NPNMLSGPD

-432 LIAEASNTPKQL
+432 LIAEASNSPKQL
-444 ENPPYNK
+444 ENPPHNEG
-451 SDASHEDAK
+451 DASHEGAG

-467 IKEAITGIL
+467 IKEAISSIL
-476 QFQNNKNGEQIPL
+476 QFQNNKNSERIPL

-495 TVVAKEMAIFDH
+495 TVVAKEMAIFDNN
-507 STRLLITKIYPNWGE
+507 TRTLIAKIYPNWGE
-522 NFSENMQKAIKS
+522 TFSTNMQKAIKS
-534 KNSERIIAEQ
+534 NDREKIIAEQ

-565 PDQLRSYQTSDLTQY
+565 PDQLRSFQTSDLTQY
-580 FDEDGKILPKLA
+580 FDKDGRILPKLA
-592 EDFFID
+592 ESFFID
-598 KSAGNKRNLLCDM
+598 KSAGNQRNILCDM
-611 PEIYTSLPIE
+611 PEIYAFLPIE
-621 QQEYLKTL
+621 QQRYLETL
-629 HMIGIPKMIDI
+629 HIIDI
-640 PKKVANF
+640 PKKIANF
-647 SSDEILQY
+647 SNDEILQY
-655 FDENGPTEEF
+655 FNENGPTEEF

-674 FDGIKKY
+674 FNGIKKY
-681 LEKTTTPN
+681 LEET
-689 ENGEIDYKYS
+689 
-699 KLGLSK
+699 
-705 NQESIIRFHEEA
+705 A
-717 SWFLNDF
+717 
-724 KKLHQS
+724 
-730 NELEK
+730 
-735 YFDEN
+735 
-740 GPTEKFWQYEFSQG
+740 
-754 NLYDIKEYLK
+754 
-764 KTTTPNENGEID
+764 TPNENGEID

-786 KQESIIRFCTGNT
+786 KQESIVH
-799 GFFYSNELEKYFNEN
+799 FYEEADWFLSDFKKLHRSNELEKYFDEN

-824 FSQGAFSGIKEYL
+824 FSQG
-837 EKTTTPNE
+837 N
-845 NGEIDYE
+845 
-852 YSKLGLTKKQE
+852 
-863 SIIRFY
+863 
-869 KDAGWFLSD
+869 
-878 LKNLHQSNELEK
+878 
-890 YFDENG
+890 FD
-896 PTEKFWQYKFS
+896 
-907 LGDFDGITRYANT
+907 DITRYANT
-920 IRENSEK
+920 IKEKSEK
-927 TKPSINQSSNTQDLN
+927 TKPSINQSSSTQDLN
-942 KIDYTIFGLKDSQ
+942 KINYTIFGLNDSQ

-965 DDVSKYEF
+965 DDVNKNDF
-973 RLLISDDY
+973 KLLISDDY

-992 PQILS
+992 PQILA

-1004 SEITTHRSAIARQLL
+1004 SEITVHRSAIAKQLL
-1019 QINLDN
+1019 QINSDS
-1025 NDEVFKKLEQIE
+1025 NDEVFKKLGQIE

-1052 MVFQILHPPTSLESD
+1052 IVFQILHPPALLDSD
-1067 FNLRGSETISPLLK
+1067 FNLRDSKTISPLLQ
-1081 SLPSYNTQAKTI
+1081 SLPSYTSQVKSI

-1118 SMRRYLENLRIGQNL
+1118 SMRRYLKNLRIGQNL

-1148 QPGDNIEAKIEREAL
+1148 QPGDNMEAKIEREAL

-1196 SLVRAFSPNE
+1196 SLVSAFSPNE

-1214 VRSFAFFA
+1214 VRSFTFFA

-1230 EALLDSTTENATLRN
+1230 EALLDSTTENTTLRN

-1259 LIKGIGEIR
+1259 LIKGIGELR

-1303 ENPDSILAG
+1303 ENPDSILDGIEA
-1312 LETTDAK
+1312 TDAK

-1334 SGKSR
+1334 SEKSR

-1369 ALSASH
+1369 VLGPSH

-1384 SEIDFLVTDNDST
+1384 SEIDYLVTDNGST

-1410 TLNGFYIPVVDKS
+1410 ALNGFYIPVVDKS
-1423 SGKVVFSPSDY
+1423 SGEVVFSPNDY

-1450 DYQFASDTDLRFGAI
+1450 DYQFASDADLRFGAI
-1465 EIDGAKV
+1465 EINGAKV

-1494 AIDSVIDDA
+1494 AIDGVIDDA

-1519 LTEGFV
+1519 LTEGIV

-1569 LSKLGK
+1569 LSKFDK

-1582 VLDNGNLR
+1582 VLGNSNLR

-1627 LKSIRKQSPE
+1627 LESIRKQSPE

-1643 ANIIFAKQFLKA
+1643 ANIIFAKHFLKA
-1655 AGSYKPN
+1655 AESYKPN
-1662 RGESP
+1662 RGEMP
-1667 QGGLGGVGVEN
+1667 QGGLGGVGIEN

-1699 KCENFDEFKTKYVVW
+1699 KCENFDEFKAKYAVW

-1728 DNFVTDNMSAVGYE
+1728 DNFVTDNMSADGYE
-1742 KMKEA
+1742 RMKEA
-1747 LGIFLAQQP
+1747 LSVFLAQQP

>member
-1 MFWKNRKRK
+1 MKNYESSNNTSDSATETQWDVLEKQEKK
-10 VFHDKKE
+10 VFHDNKE
-17 LANTF
+17 LASVF
-22 EQRTAKQKE
+22 EQKAAKQKE
-31 TEIRLAAEKVREA
+31 TEIQLAAEKVRKA
-44 FASKTEETQ
+44 FASKAEEAQ
-53 EESATNRPDSIETVQ
+53 EEPATNRPDSVEAIQ

-81 FLSDIQEKK
+81 LLSDIQEKK

-97 NYDGDSAKRR
+97 THDGDSAKQR
-107 RNGQKAI
+107 RNGRKAI
-114 NLVESGKANLDNPSI
+114 NLVESGKANLSNPSI
-129 LNNYMKVKLFLPEGI
+129 LNNYMKAKLFVSEGI
-144 TDKDGQR
+144 TDKDGQKR
-151 RTKTYLEKIED
+151 SKTYLEKIED
-162 MTRLGIEPQKPISL
+162 MTRLGIEPQKPIRL
-176 IAEDIATKMNKSL
+176 IAEDIATRMNKSL
-189 NVDEYDLFIHQI
+189 NTDEHDLYIYQLA
-201 EINNRTRELSD
+201 INNYIPELSD

-230 EAYNL
+230 EVYSL

-253 LEGTKYDIDEKSAT
+253 LERTEYDIDEKSAT

-306 QIIAESLSLING
+306 QIIAEELSLING

-343 DIPILESLKSSGN
+343 DIPILESLRSSGK
-356 DAAISFWEQYSRKTG
+356 DAFVSFWEQYSRKTG
-371 RDELGILAKEAKE
+371 RDELGILTKEAKE
-384 HSSNSIFIEMAREYS
+384 HSSNSILIEMAREYS
-399 ESDDLKKN
+399 GSNDLKKN

-414 NPNILSGPD
+414 NPNILSGPE

-432 LIAEASNTPKQL
+432 LITEASNNPKQL

-451 SDASHEDAK
+451 NDSPNEDTK
-460 EQYVRQS
+460 EQYIRQS
-467 IKEAITGIL
+467 IKEAINSIL
-476 QFQNNKNGEQIPL
+476 RFQSNKNDEQISL

-507 STRLLITKIYPNWGE
+507 YTRLLITEICPNWGE
-522 NFSENMQKAIKS
+522 SFSANMQKAIKS
-534 KNSERIIAEQ
+534 KDFERIIAEQ

-565 PDQLRSYQTSDLTQY
+565 PDKLSSYQTSDLTQY

-592 EDFFID
+592 ESFFIN
-598 KSAGNKRNLLCDM
+598 KSNGNKRDLLCDM
-611 PEIYTSLPIE
+611 PEIYAYLPIE
-621 QQEYLKTL
+621 QQRYLKTL
-629 HMIGIPKMIDI
+629 HMIGI

-655 FDENGPTEEF
+655 F
-665 WQYEFSLGD
+665 
-674 FDGIKKY
+674 
-681 LEKTTTPN
+681 
-689 ENGEIDYKYS
+689 
-699 KLGLSK
+699 
-705 NQESIIRFHEEA
+705 
-717 SWFLNDF
+717 
-724 KKLHQS
+724 
-730 NELEK
+730 
-735 YFDEN
+735 
-740 GPTEKFWQYEFSQG
+740 
-754 NLYDIKEYLK
+754 
-764 KTTTPNENGEID
+764 
-776 YEYSKLGLTK
+776 
-786 KQESIIRFCTGNT
+786 
-799 GFFYSNELEKYFNEN
+799 NEN
-814 GPTEEFWQYE
+814 GPTEEFWRHE
-824 FSQGAFSGIKEYL
+824 FSQGDF
-837 EKTTTPNE
+837 
-845 NGEIDYE
+845 D
-852 YSKLGLTKKQE
+852 
-863 SIIRFY
+863 SIIR
-869 KDAGWFLSD
+869 
-878 LKNLHQSNELEK
+878 
-890 YFDENG
+890 
-896 PTEKFWQYKFS
+896 
-907 LGDFDGITRYANT
+907 YANI

-927 TKPSINQSSNTQDLN
+927 TKPSINQSSDTQNLN
-942 KIDYTIFGLKDSQ
+942 KIDYTIFGLNDSQ
-955 IEVLNTYNML
+955 IEILNTYNIL
-965 DDVSKYEF
+965 DDTIKNDF
-973 RLLISDDY
+973 KLLISDDY

-992 PQILS
+992 PQILA
-997 RLALSNS
+997 RLASSNS
-1004 SEITTHRSAIARQLL
+1004 SEITAHRSAIAKQLL

-1025 NDEVFKKLEQIE
+1025 NDEVLKKLEQIE

-1052 MVFQILHPPTSLESD
+1052 IVFQILHPPTSLESD
-1067 FNLRGSETISPLLK
+1067 FNLHSPNTISPLLK

-1148 QPGDNIEAKIEREAL
+1148 QPGDNMEAKIEREAL

-1196 SLVRAFSPNE
+1196 SLVSAFSPNE
-1206 RHKLGDRI
+1206 RHKLGGRI
-1214 VRSFAFFA
+1214 VRSFTFFA

-1230 EALLDSTTENATLRN
+1230 EALLDSTTENTTLRN

-1259 LIKGIGEIR
+1259 LIKGIGGLR
-1268 YLPNILQNGSVSKE
+1268 YLPNILQNGSVAKE
-1282 FLGDSAGSDATPL
+1282 FLGDSADSDATPL

-1303 ENPDSILAG
+1303 KNPDNILSGIEA
-1312 LETTDAK
+1312 TDAEN
-1319 HYGPIWLVL
+1319 YGPIWLVL

-1334 SGKSR
+1334 SEKSR

-1369 ALSASH
+1369 ILSASH

-1384 SEIDFLVTDNDST
+1384 SEIDYFITDNGST

-1410 TLNGFYIPVVDKS
+1410 ALNGFYIPVVDKS
-1423 SGKVVFSPSDY
+1423 SGEVVFSPNDY

-1465 EIDGAKV
+1465 EINGAKV

-1482 AQNEQEVRKKHE
+1482 TQNEQEVRKKHE
-1494 AIDSVIDDA
+1494 AIDDIIDDA

-1519 LTEGFV
+1519 LTEGIV

-1569 LSKLGK
+1569 LSKFDK

-1627 LKSIRKQSPE
+1627 LESIRRQSPE

-1655 AGSYKPN
+1655 AESYKPN
-1662 RGESP
+1662 RGETP
-1667 QGGLGGVGVEN
+1667 QGGLGGVGIEN

-1699 KCENFDEFKTKYVVW
+1699 KCENFDEFKAKYAVW

-1728 DNFVTDNMSAVGYE
+1728 DNFVTDNMSADGYE
-1742 KMKEA
+1742 RMKKA
-1747 LGIFLAQQP
+1747 LSVFLAQQS

>member
-1 MFWKNRKRK
+1 MKNYESSNNTPNSTTETQWDVLEKQEKK

-31 TEIRLAAEKVREA
+31 TEILLAAEKVREA

-53 EESATNRPDSIETVQ
+53 EEPATNQPDSIETIQ

-81 FLSDIQEKK
+81 LLSDIQEKK
-90 IDKLVND
+90 IDKLVNG
-97 NYDGDSAKRR
+97 NPDGDSAKRR
-107 RNGQKAI
+107 KNGQKAI
-114 NLVESGKANLDNPSI
+114 NLVESGKASLDNPSI
-129 LNNYMKVKLFLPEGI
+129 LNNYMKAKLFLPEGI
-144 TDKDGQR
+144 TNKDGQR
-151 RTKTYLEKIED
+151 RLKTYLEKIED
-162 MTRLGIEPQKPISL
+162 MTRLGIEPQKPIKL
-176 IAEDIATKMNKSL
+176 IAEDVAARINKSL
-189 NVDEYDLFIHQI
+189 NADEYDSYIHQLV
-201 EINNRTRELSD
+201 INNYIPELSD

-230 EAYNL
+230 EVYSL

-253 LEGTKYDIDEKSAT
+253 LERTEYDIDEKSAT

-306 QIIAESLSLING
+306 QIIAEELSLING

-343 DIPILESLKSSGN
+343 DIPILESLRSSGK
-356 DAAISFWEQYSRKTG
+356 DAFVSFWEQYSRKTG
-371 RDELGILAKEAKE
+371 RDELGILTKEAKE
-384 HSSNSIFIEMAREYS
+384 HSSNSILIEMAREYS

-407 PMNYILD
+407 PMNYILN
-414 NPNILSGPD
+414 NPNMLSGPD

-432 LIAEASNTPKQL
+432 LIAEASNSPKQL
-444 ENPPYNK
+444 ENPPYNEG
-451 SDASHEDAK
+451 DASHEGAGG
-460 EQYVRQS
+460 QYVRQS
-467 IKEAITGIL
+467 IKEAISSIL
-476 QFQNNKNGEQIPL
+476 QFQNNKNGEHIPL

-507 STRLLITKIYPNWGE
+507 YTRLLITEICPNWGE
-522 NFSENMQKAIKS
+522 SFSANMQKAIKS
-534 KNSERIIAEQ
+534 KDFERIIAEQ

-565 PDQLRSYQTSDLTQY
+565 PDKLSSYQTSDLTQY

-592 EDFFID
+592 ESFFIN
-598 KSAGNKRNLLCDM
+598 KSNGNKRDLLCDM
-611 PEIYTSLPIE
+611 PEIYAYLPIE
-621 QQEYLKTL
+621 QQRYLKTL
-629 HMIGIPKMIDI
+629 HMIGI

-655 FDENGPTEEF
+655 F
-665 WQYEFSLGD
+665 
-674 FDGIKKY
+674 
-681 LEKTTTPN
+681 
-689 ENGEIDYKYS
+689 
-699 KLGLSK
+699 
-705 NQESIIRFHEEA
+705 
-717 SWFLNDF
+717 
-724 KKLHQS
+724 
-730 NELEK
+730 
-735 YFDEN
+735 
-740 GPTEKFWQYEFSQG
+740 
-754 NLYDIKEYLK
+754 
-764 KTTTPNENGEID
+764 
-776 YEYSKLGLTK
+776 
-786 KQESIIRFCTGNT
+786 
-799 GFFYSNELEKYFNEN
+799 NEN
-814 GPTEEFWQYE
+814 GPTEEFWRHE
-824 FSQGAFSGIKEYL
+824 FSQGDF
-837 EKTTTPNE
+837 
-845 NGEIDYE
+845 D
-852 YSKLGLTKKQE
+852 
-863 SIIRFY
+863 SIIR
-869 KDAGWFLSD
+869 
-878 LKNLHQSNELEK
+878 
-890 YFDENG
+890 
-896 PTEKFWQYKFS
+896 
-907 LGDFDGITRYANT
+907 YANI

-927 TKPSINQSSNTQDLN
+927 TKPSINQSSDTQNLN
-942 KIDYTIFGLKDSQ
+942 KIDYTIFGLNDSQ
-955 IEVLNTYNML
+955 IEILNTYNIL
-965 DDVSKYEF
+965 DDTIKNDF
-973 RLLISDDY
+973 KLLISDDY

-992 PQILS
+992 PQILA
-997 RLALSNS
+997 RLASSNS
-1004 SEITTHRSAIARQLL
+1004 SEITAHRSAIAKQLL

-1025 NDEVFKKLEQIE
+1025 NDEVLKKLEQIE

-1052 MVFQILHPPTSLESD
+1052 IVFQILHPPTSLESD
-1067 FNLRGSETISPLLK
+1067 FNLHSPNTISPLLK

-1148 QPGDNIEAKIEREAL
+1148 QPGDNMEAKIEREAL

-1196 SLVRAFSPNE
+1196 SLVSAFSPNE

-1214 VRSFAFFA
+1214 VRSFTFFA

-1230 EALLDSTTENATLRN
+1230 EALLDSTTENTTLRN

-1259 LIKGIGEIR
+1259 LIKGIGELR

-1303 ENPDSILAG
+1303 ETPDSILDGIEA
-1312 LETTDAK
+1312 TDAT

-1334 SGKSR
+1334 SEKSR

-1369 ALSASH
+1369 ILSASH

-1384 SEIDFLVTDNDST
+1384 SEIDYLVTDNGST
-1397 NGTPNSQAVGLEV
+1397 NGTPNSQTVGLEV
-1410 TLNGFYIPVVDKS
+1410 ALNGFYIPVVDKS
-1423 SGKVVFSPSDY
+1423 SGEVVFSPNDY

-1450 DYQFASDTDLRFGAI
+1450 DYQFASDADLRFGAI
-1465 EIDGAKV
+1465 EINGAKV

-1494 AIDSVIDDA
+1494 AIDGVIDDA

-1519 LTEGFV
+1519 LTEGIV

-1569 LSKLGK
+1569 LSKFDK

-1582 VLDNGNLR
+1582 VLGNSNLR

-1627 LKSIRKQSPE
+1627 LESIRKQSPE

-1655 AGSYKPN
+1655 AESYKPN
-1662 RGESP
+1662 RGETP
-1667 QGGLGGVGVEN
+1667 QGGLGGVGIEN

-1699 KCENFDEFKTKYVVW
+1699 KCENFDEFKAKYAVW

-1728 DNFVTDNMSAVGYE
+1728 DNFVTDNMSADGYE
-1742 KMKEA
+1742 RMKRA
-1747 LGIFLAQQP
+1747 LTVFLSQYS

>member
-1 MFWKNRKRK
+1 MKNYESSNNTSDSATETQWDVLEKQEKK
-10 VFHDKKE
+10 VFHDNKE
-17 LANTF
+17 LASVF
-22 EQRTAKQKE
+22 EQKAAKQKE
-31 TEIRLAAEKVREA
+31 TEIQLAAEKVRKA
-44 FASKTEETQ
+44 FASKAEEAQ
-53 EESATNRPDSIETVQ
+53 EEPATNRPDSVEAIQ

-81 FLSDIQEKK
+81 LLSDIQEKK

-97 NYDGDSAKRR
+97 THDGDSAKQR
-107 RNGQKAI
+107 RNGRKAI
-114 NLVESGKANLDNPSI
+114 NLVESGKANLSNPSI
-129 LNNYMKVKLFLPEGI
+129 LNNYMKAKLFVSEGI
-144 TDKDGQR
+144 TDKDGQKR
-151 RTKTYLEKIED
+151 SKTYLEKIED
-162 MTRLGIEPQKPISL
+162 MTRLGIEPQKPIRL
-176 IAEDIATKMNKSL
+176 IAEDIATRMNKSL
-189 NVDEYDLFIHQI
+189 NTDEHDLYIYQLA
-201 EINNRTRELSD
+201 INNYIPELSD

-230 EAYNL
+230 EVYSL

-253 LEGTKYDIDEKSAT
+253 LERTEYDIDEKSAT

-306 QIIAESLSLING
+306 QIIAEELSLING

-343 DIPILESLKSSGN
+343 DIPILESLRSSGK
-356 DAAISFWEQYSRKTG
+356 DAFVSFWEQYSRKTG
-371 RDELGILAKEAKE
+371 RDELGILTKEAKE
-384 HSSNSIFIEMAREYS
+384 HSSDSILIEMAREYS
-399 ESDDLKKN
+399 GSNDLKKN

-414 NPNILSGPD
+414 NPNILSGPE

-432 LIAEASNTPKQL
+432 LITEASNNPKQL

-451 SDASHEDAK
+451 NDSPHEDTK

-467 IKEAITGIL
+467 IKEAINSIL
-476 QFQNNKNGEQIPL
+476 RFQSNKNDEQISL

-507 STRLLITKIYPNWGE
+507 YTRLLITEICPNWGE
-522 NFSENMQKAIKS
+522 SFSANMQKAIKS
-534 KNSERIIAEQ
+534 KDFERIIAEQ

-565 PDQLRSYQTSDLTQY
+565 PDKLSSYQTSDLTQY

-592 EDFFID
+592 ESFFIN
-598 KSAGNKRNLLCDM
+598 KSNGNKRDLLCDM
-611 PEIYTSLPIE
+611 PEIYAYLPIE
-621 QQEYLKTL
+621 QQRYLKTL
-629 HMIGIPKMIDI
+629 HMIGI

-655 FDENGPTEEF
+655 F
-665 WQYEFSLGD
+665 
-674 FDGIKKY
+674 
-681 LEKTTTPN
+681 
-689 ENGEIDYKYS
+689 
-699 KLGLSK
+699 
-705 NQESIIRFHEEA
+705 
-717 SWFLNDF
+717 
-724 KKLHQS
+724 
-730 NELEK
+730 
-735 YFDEN
+735 
-740 GPTEKFWQYEFSQG
+740 
-754 NLYDIKEYLK
+754 
-764 KTTTPNENGEID
+764 
-776 YEYSKLGLTK
+776 
-786 KQESIIRFCTGNT
+786 
-799 GFFYSNELEKYFNEN
+799 NEN
-814 GPTEEFWQYE
+814 GPTEEFWRHE
-824 FSQGAFSGIKEYL
+824 FSQGDF
-837 EKTTTPNE
+837 
-845 NGEIDYE
+845 D
-852 YSKLGLTKKQE
+852 
-863 SIIRFY
+863 SIIR
-869 KDAGWFLSD
+869 
-878 LKNLHQSNELEK
+878 
-890 YFDENG
+890 
-896 PTEKFWQYKFS
+896 
-907 LGDFDGITRYANT
+907 YANI

-927 TKPSINQSSNTQDLN
+927 TKPSINQSSDTQNLN
-942 KIDYTIFGLKDSQ
+942 KIDYTIFGLNDSQ
-955 IEVLNTYNML
+955 IEILNTYNIL
-965 DDVSKYEF
+965 DDTIKNDF
-973 RLLISDDY
+973 KLLISDDY

-992 PQILS
+992 PQILA
-997 RLALSNS
+997 RLASSNS
-1004 SEITTHRSAIARQLL
+1004 SEITAHRSAIAKQLL

-1025 NDEVFKKLEQIE
+1025 NDEVLKKLEQIE

-1042 NNLPFVGKAF
+1042 NNLPFVEKAF
-1052 MVFQILHPPTSLESD
+1052 IVFQILHPPTSLESD
-1067 FNLRGSETISPLLK
+1067 FNLHSPNTISPLLK

-1148 QPGDNIEAKIEREAL
+1148 QPGDNMEAKIEREAL

-1196 SLVRAFSPNE
+1196 SLVSAFSPNE

-1214 VRSFAFFA
+1214 VRSFTFFA
-1222 GIKDLDSA
+1222 GIKDLDST
-1230 EALLDSTTENATLRN
+1230 EALLDSTTENTTLRN

-1259 LIKGIGEIR
+1259 LIKGIGGLR
-1268 YLPNILQNGSVSKE
+1268 YLPNILQNGSVAKE
-1282 FLGDSAGSDATPL
+1282 FLGDSADSDATPL

-1303 ENPDSILAG
+1303 KNPDNILSGIEA
-1312 LETTDAK
+1312 TDAEN
-1319 HYGPIWLVL
+1319 YGPIWLVL

-1334 SGKSR
+1334 SEKSR

-1369 ALSASH
+1369 ILSASH

-1384 SEIDFLVTDNDST
+1384 SEIDYFITDNGST

-1410 TLNGFYIPVVDKS
+1410 ALNGFYIPVVDKS
-1423 SGKVVFSPSDY
+1423 SGEVVFSPNDY

-1465 EIDGAKV
+1465 EINGAKV

-1482 AQNEQEVRKKHE
+1482 TQNEQEVRKKHE
-1494 AIDSVIDDA
+1494 AIDDIIDDA

-1519 LTEGFV
+1519 LTEGIV

-1569 LSKLGK
+1569 LSKFDK

-1627 LKSIRKQSPE
+1627 LESIRRQSPE

-1655 AGSYKPN
+1655 AESYKPN
-1662 RGESP
+1662 RGETP
-1667 QGGLGGVGVEN
+1667 QGGLGGVGIEN

-1699 KCENFDEFKTKYVVW
+1699 KCENFDEFKAKYAVW

-1728 DNFVTDNMSAVGYE
+1728 DNFVTDNMSADGYE
-1742 KMKEA
+1742 RMKKA
-1747 LGIFLAQQP
+1747 LSVFLAQQS